1 MTELIVPKS
10 GKMPIDGIF
19 SQWLVKVGEAV
30 KKGQSIAQI
39 ETFGQIIEIQSPAE
53 GVLLKTMVDAGMP
66 AATGAFLAQI
76 GQPDEKIDKTHPE
89 TQHQKEV
96 KNMTQ
101 TQSGKVIPVLMPQ
114 AGQSMEEGRIIAWKV
129 KVGDVIKV
137 GQVIF
142 EIETDKAT
150 MEVEAIDSGRVAK
163 IVVEEGGVA
172 EVKTPVA
179 YLADNDADVVAYLAS
194 SGISVQSQN
203 EKPQHTSAPAAAS
216 AQTHKQ
222 PVSVSESG
230 RPKASPAARKI
241 ARDSGVDLSSITS
254 GSGPQGRILSTDVSA
269 CEKGTSEQTQTIP
282 FSKMRKAIAT
292 NLAYSKQTI
301 PHFYAKTTLDA
312 AAMFNLYQA
321 TKQRFK
327 CSLNDFVVAACA
339 RAIRQFP
346 AFRSQYKED
355 HIAQSAQVNIGI
367 AVGTDKG
374 LTVPVVVNADKMTFE
389 QLAAASRQ
397 VIESARA
404 GKLEGF
410 GLGVFTITNLGMF
423 GLEEFSAI
431 INPPESAILAVGCV
445 REGVIVKDGM
455 IKPTR
460 LMTMT
465 LSADHRVID
474 GVLGAQFMALL
485 KEMLEKPEQLL

>member
-1 MTELIVPKS
+1 MTQLIVPKS
-10 GKMPIDGIF
+10 GKTPIEGIF
-19 SQWLVKVGEAV
+19 SQWLVKVGKAV

-39 ETFGQIIEIQSPAE
+39 EAFGQIIELQSPAE
-53 GVLLKTMVDAGMP
+53 GVLLKTKIDVGMP

-76 GQPDEKIDKTHPE
+76 GQPDKKTDKAHPE
-89 TQHQKEV
+89 TQTQPQKEV

-101 TQSGKVIPVLMPQ
+101 IQSGNVIPVLMPQ

-129 KVGDVIKV
+129 KVGDAIKV

-150 MEVEAIDSGRVAK
+150 MEVEAIENGRLAK

-179 YLADNDADVVAYLAS
+179 YLADNDADVEAYLAK
-194 SGISVQSQN
+194 SGVSAKSES
-203 EKPQHTSAPAAAS
+203 EKPQQAS
-216 AQTHKQ
+216 AVAPTQTHKQ

-230 RPKASPAARKI
+230 RPKASPAARKA
-241 ARDSGVDLSSITS
+241 ARDNGVDLSSITS
-254 GSGPQGRILSTDVSA
+254 GSGPQGRILLTDVSA
-269 CEKGTSEQTQTIP
+269 CEKGTSDQAQTIP
-282 FSKMRKAIAT
+282 LSKMRKAIAT

-301 PHFYAKTTLDA
+301 PHFYAKTTIEA

-321 TKQRFK
+321 TKQKFK

-339 RAIRQFP
+339 KAIRQFP
-346 AFRSQYKED
+346 AFRSQYKDD

-389 QLAAASRQ
+389 QLAAASKQ
-397 VIESARA
+397 VIDSARA

-431 INPPESAILAVGCV
+431 INPPESAILAVGSV
-445 REGVIVKDGM
+445 REGIVVKDGM
-455 IKPTR
+455 IRPTR

-485 KEMLEKPEQLL
+485 KELLEKPEQLL